1 MRWGLPGKIALSFSQ
16 ASGPLLFSWDIM
28 PRLRQAVIQAFACR
42 VAAACQ
48 GEPVSLD
55 LFTIHVI
62 LEIFK
67 LKNFYFYWSMVD
79 LLMFSSL
86 MKCLFK
92 VFAHFKN
99 WVVCLIEL

>member
-1 MRWGLPGKIALSFSQ
+1 
-16 ASGPLLFSWDIM
+16 M
-28 PRLRQAVIQAFACR
+28 PRLRQAVIQAFACG

-67 LKNFYFYWSMVD
+67 LKNFYFY
-79 LLMFSSL
+79 
-86 MKCLFK
+86 
-92 VFAHFKN
+92 
-99 WVVCLIEL
+99 